1 MRRDAGR
8 REHWVDIVG
17 VIVEVIGAADS
28 AEAGIKATA
37 VAPTVTITMTDT
49 RTETVETA
57 AMEVAE
63 APILPSIEVA
73 GTVVEAA
80 AQPRKAGHDRDPRVG
95 TKVAIDTP
103 APSLAVETM
112 TTTVERKVR
121 RIQQTVAGR
130 EAVTETERNTG
141 TARTAITT
149 TTAQKTA
156 GKRAV
161 SQSVTSRIEGTK
173 EIGQRRI
180 DPIKIDPIKIDPIKI
195 DPTKIDPT
203 KIDPKKIDRIGTDP
217 IEIASRTRKT
227 LAKTKIGKRTRT
239 AGPKNPI
246 GTKKRTE
253 NETETETET
262 AGEKRRRSA
271 IEATE
276 ETKKRLHHPTA
287 SPASPVV
294 YSHRWATRAVTAPET
309 SCKA

>member
-1 MRRDAGR
+1 
-8 REHWVDIVG
+8 VDIVG

-37 VAPTVTITMTDT
+37 VAPTVTITMSDT
-49 RTETVETA
+49 RTETVETE

-112 TTTVERKVR
+112 TTIVERKVR
-121 RIQQTVAGR
+121 RIQRTVAGR
-130 EAVTETERNTG
+130 EAVTETERNTE

-149 TTAQKTA
+149 TTARKTA
-156 GKRAV
+156 GMRAV

-203 KIDPKKIDRIGTDP
+203 KIDPTKIDPKKIDRIGTDP
-217 IEIASRTRKT
+217 IEIASRTKKT
-227 LAKTKIGKRTRT
+227 LAKTRIGKRTRT
-239 AGPKNPI
+239 ASPKNPI

-253 NETETETET
+253 NETETAT

-294 YSHRWATRAVTAPET
+294 YRHRWATRAVTAPET